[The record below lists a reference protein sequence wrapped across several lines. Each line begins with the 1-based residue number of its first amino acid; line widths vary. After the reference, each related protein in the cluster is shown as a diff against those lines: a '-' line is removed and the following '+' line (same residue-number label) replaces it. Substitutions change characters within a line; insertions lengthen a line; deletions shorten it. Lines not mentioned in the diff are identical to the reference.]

1 MSLGK
6 RITQLRNKMNQS
18 RKELALSLNISYS
31 SISKYE
37 TEERFPDKEKLL
49 KLSDYFNVSL
59 DYLLGRSDTRLEK
72 NNEIF
77 SNAFYSISDDGL
89 TKEDIDIVKAMIE
102 QLKNENGLI

>member
-6 RITQLRNKMNQS
+6 RITQLRDEMNQS

-31 SISKYE
+31 SMSKYE
-37 TEERFPDKEKLL
+37 TEERFPDKEMLL

-72 NNEIF
+72 KNEIY
-77 SNAFYSISDDGL
+77 SNAFHSIS
-89 TKEDIDIVKAMIE
+89 
-102 QLKNENGLI
+102 